1 MCIITLTFLYTYVF
15 SLYVYGCFTSIASVH
30 HVCIVLEE
38 ARRGV
43 RFLELELQTGVS
55 WHDCWELNLSRLK
68 EQQVFLT
75 AAEPPRQSLVLSFSF
90 LSLTV

>member
-1 MCIITLTFLYTYVF
+1 M
-15 SLYVYGCFTSIASVH
+15 YGCFTSIASVH

-75 AAEPPRQSLVLSFSF
+75 AAEPSLQPLIERLLMTASIFIGVVELFKSF
-90 LSLTV
+90 T